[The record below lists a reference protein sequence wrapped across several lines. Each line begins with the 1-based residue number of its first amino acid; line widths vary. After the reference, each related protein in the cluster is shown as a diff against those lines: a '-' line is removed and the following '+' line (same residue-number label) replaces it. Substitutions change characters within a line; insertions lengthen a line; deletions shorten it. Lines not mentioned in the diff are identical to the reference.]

1 MKIISGL
8 VENFF
13 KIIEWILYL
22 VLFAIAIFFTWE
34 AIEKFY
40 SRYLGIEK
48 YDEEIKSYPTM
59 TMCFKEGFWK
69 YGRDFNMSY
78 ATMTSVVDV
87 EDKLILRIGENNIG
101 ITQGKLLL
109 KEIYTEW
116 EGYCYSITTLREING
131 NYITIK
137 ISPNPNADALPS
149 ADRHKKLDTIAIY
162 FTSEENLYGITKR
175 NWKDGK
181 VYPISITKE
190 YGRWK
195 VVELGVEK
203 HIKFD
208 DCSEYS
214 FYECA
219 GTKISKSDFSNCSVA
234 CMPITFP
241 SVSYPPQ
248 CKNYESWFEDHDGD
262 DCAECNCNWNII
274 NEIIKNIEFNNECPR
289 TCSTIQYPV
298 FHEMDYQE
306 EGDSAIIQYKFSIP
320 LVVQAN
326 KEYIIFDAIGMIG
339 SVGGTLGLFIGFS
352 FSNVLTIIIEYLQL
366 SIDQIYSRKIKPTHI
381 KRITH
386 NEEMEETYDEN
397 LDKNTKCA
405 KKFARLELQIQQE
418 KDKMIKVEKQL
429 SQVVMQ
435 LAKFKNNEKAKF

>member
-87 EDKLILRIGENNIG
+87 EDKVILRIGENNIG
-101 ITQGKLLL
+101 ISEGKLLL
-109 KEIYTEW
+109 KEIHTEW

-181 VYPISITKE
+181 
-190 YGRWK
+190 
-195 VVELGVEK
+195 
-203 HIKFD
+203 
-208 DCSEYS
+208 YS
-214 FYECA
+214 WQLFA
-219 GTKISKSDFSNCSVA
+219 
-234 CMPITFP
+234 
-241 SVSYPPQ
+241 
-248 CKNYESWFEDHDGD
+248 
-262 DCAECNCNWNII
+262 
-274 NEIIKNIEFNNECPR
+274 
-289 TCSTIQYPV
+289 
-298 FHEMDYQE
+298 
-306 EGDSAIIQYKFSIP
+306 
-320 LVVQAN
+320 
-326 KEYIIFDAIGMIG
+326 
-339 SVGGTLGLFIGFS
+339 LFI
-352 FSNVLTIIIEYLQL
+352 VC
-366 SIDQIYSRKIKPTHI
+366 K
-381 KRITH
+381 
-386 NEEMEETYDEN
+386 
-397 LDKNTKCA
+397 
-405 KKFARLELQIQQE
+405 
-418 KDKMIKVEKQL
+418 
-429 SQVVMQ
+429 
-435 LAKFKNNEKAKF
+435 

>member
-1 MKIISGL
+1 MNKTSWL
-8 VENFF
+8 VGWF
-13 KIIEWILYL
+13 KILGWVLYL
-22 VLFAIAIFFTWE
+22 GLFITSISFTWE
-34 AIEKFY
+34 VKEKFY
-40 SRYLGIEK
+40 SGTTGIEK

-59 TMCFKEGFWK
+59 TMCFKEKIWK
-69 YGRDFNMSY
+69 YGRDFNMTY
-78 ATMTSVVDV
+78 ATMISVKKA
-87 EDKLILRIGENNIG
+87 EDKAILRIGENNLG
-101 ITQGKLLL
+101 TSDGKLYM

-116 EGYCYSITTLREING
+116 EGYCYSITALRKING

-137 ISPNPNADALPS
+137 IWPPQN
-149 ADRHKKLDTIAIY
+149 DTDVHRVLNDIAIY
-162 FTSEENLYGITKR
+162 FTSEENSYGITKR

-181 VYPISITKE
+181 VYPMSITEE

-195 VVELGVEK
+195 IVELGVEK

-241 SVSYPPQ
+241 NVSYPPQ

-306 EGDSAIIQYKFSIP
+306 DTESAIIQYKLSIP
-320 LVVQAN
+320 LVVQTN

-352 FSNVLTIIIEYLQL
+352 FSNVLTIMIEYLQL

-381 KRITH
+381 KRIPH
-386 NEEMEETYDEN
+386 NGEMEETYDEN
-397 LDKNTKCA
+397 LNKNTRCA

>member
-1 MKIISGL
+1 MNKTSWL
-8 VENFF
+8 VGWF
-13 KIIEWILYL
+13 KILGWVLYL
-22 VLFAIAIFFTWE
+22 GLFITAIIFTWE
-34 AIEKFY
+34 VIEKF
-40 SRYLGIEK
+40 SSGTTGIEK

-59 TMCFKEGFWK
+59 TMCFKEKIWK
-69 YGRDFNMSY
+69 YGRDFNMTY
-78 ATMTSVVDV
+78 ATMISVKEA
-87 EDKLILRIGENNIG
+87 EDKAILRIGENNLG
-101 ITQGKLLL
+101 TSDGKLYM

-116 EGYCYSITTLREING
+116 EGYCYSITALREINS

-137 ISPNPNADALPS
+137 IWPPQN
-149 ADRHKKLDTIAIY
+149 DTDVHRVLNDIAIY
-162 FTSEENLYGITKR
+162 FTSEENSYGITKR

-219 GTKISKSDFSNCSVA
+219 GTKISNSDFTNCSVA

-241 SVSYPPQ
+241 NVSYPPQ

-274 NEIIKNIEFNNECPR
+274 NEIIKNIDFNNECPR

-320 LVVQAN
+320 LVVQTN

-352 FSNVLTIIIEYLQL
+352 FSNVLTILIEHLQL
-366 SIDQIYSRKIKPTHI
+366 RIDKIYSRKIKPTHI

-386 NEEMEETYDEN
+386 NDEMEETYDEN

-418 KDKMIKVEKQL
+418 KDKMIKVEKEL

>member
-1 MKIISGL
+1 M
-8 VENFF
+8 
-13 KIIEWILYL
+13 
-22 VLFAIAIFFTWE
+22 
-34 AIEKFY
+34 
-40 SRYLGIEK
+40 
-48 YDEEIKSYPTM
+48 
-59 TMCFKEGFWK
+59 
-69 YGRDFNMSY
+69 
-78 ATMTSVVDV
+78 
-87 EDKLILRIGENNIG
+87 
-101 ITQGKLLL
+101 
-109 KEIYTEW
+109 
-116 EGYCYSITTLREING
+116 
-131 NYITIK
+131 
-137 ISPNPNADALPS
+137 
-149 ADRHKKLDTIAIY
+149 
-162 FTSEENLYGITKR
+162 
-175 NWKDGK
+175 
-181 VYPISITKE
+181 YPISITKE

-219 GTKISKSDFSNCSVA
+219 GTKISNSDFSNCSVA

-241 SVSYPPQ
+241 NVSYPPQ

-274 NEIIKNIEFNNECPR
+274 NEIIKNIDFNNECPR

-306 EGDSAIIQYKFSIP
+306 EGDYAIIQYKFSIP
-320 LVVQAN
+320 LVVQTN

-366 SIDQIYSRKIKPTHI
+366 SIDKIYSRKIKPTHI
-381 KRITH
+381 KITH
-386 NEEMEETYDEN
+386 NDEMEETYDEN
-397 LDKNTKCA
+397 LNKNTRCA

-418 KDKMIKVEKQL
+418 KEKMIKVEKEL
-429 SQVVMQ
+429 SQIVMQ